1 MRLNHQNIKYQK
13 IPLYQGY
20 MKTWNFI
27 DNFLPNTKY
36 SKILR
41 NPAKIIKILA
51 LSRFAYLGDIQNV
64 DLYARDGETY

>member
-1 MRLNHQNIKYQK
+1 
-13 IPLYQGY
+13 
-20 MKTWNFI
+20 MKTWNLI

-64 DLYARDGETY
+64 DLYSRDGETY